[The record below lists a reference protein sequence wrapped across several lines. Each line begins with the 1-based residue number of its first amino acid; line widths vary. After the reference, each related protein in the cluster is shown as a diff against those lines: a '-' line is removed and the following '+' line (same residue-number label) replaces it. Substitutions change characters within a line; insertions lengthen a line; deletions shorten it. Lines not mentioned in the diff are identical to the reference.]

1 MIDDYALIVERARRS
16 LEESKVV
23 EHTPIYRTYTFRNDV
38 QILTVSPEV
47 SNTYL
52 KVHNLSHYKNQKIT
66 HELNIGIDIPLEY
79 LLEEV
84 DSNCRKTFSIL
95 ELKQ

>member
-1 MIDDYALIVERARRS
+1 MIDDYALIVQRARKS
-16 LEESKVV
+16 VEEKKTVITQPV
-23 EHTPIYRTYTFRNDV
+23 YRTYTFRNDI
-38 QILTVSPEV
+38 QILTVSPEI

-66 HELNIGIDIPLEY
+66 HEINIGIDIPVEY
-79 LLEEV
+79 LIEEV
-84 DSNCRKTFSIL
+84 DPNCKVFTLL